1 MRNMDEYTI
10 LYQAKNYI
18 TTDRQIREFIEKN
31 MGIEADTLIKCIES
45 DSEMI
50 RQLALKWLEL
60 GIKQLRYEYPPSVSR
75 RMEKYYNNNKNYLAQ
90 ALTPHVRKVIT
101 GYRIN
106 KH

>member
-1 MRNMDEYTI
+1 MEHMDEYTI

-18 TTDRQIREFIEKN
+18 TTDREIREFVEKS

-60 GIKQLRYEYPPSVSR
+60 GMKELRYEYPPNVSR

-90 ALTPHVRKVIT
+90 ALAPHIRQVIT
-101 GYRIN
+101 GYTTS